1 MSRVPRNRPD
11 GKLEALRGVPLF
23 AALNKRELA
32 SIGQIADEI
41 DIPAGKELIREDE
54 PGRQFFVVLEGE
66 AVVRRKGRKIN
77 AVGAGDFLGEI
88 ALLSNRP
95 TTATV
100 TTTTPIR
107 LAVITRTNF
116 SKLLRENPGIQLS
129 LLKTLAERLPN

>member
-1 MSRVPRNRPD
+1 MPRNRPD

>member
-1 MSRVPRNRPD
+1 MTPVPRNRPD
-11 GKLEALRGVPLF
+11 GKLEALASVPLF
-23 AALNKRELA
+23 GGLSKRELA
-32 SIGQIADEI
+32 SVGQIADEV
-41 DIPAGKELIREDE
+41 DVPAGKELIREDE
-54 PGRQFFVVLEGE
+54 PGRQFFVVLEGD

-100 TTTTPIR
+100 TTTSPAR

-116 SKLLRENPGIQLS
+116 TRLLHDNPRIQLG

>member
-1 MSRVPRNRPD
+1 MSRVPRNRRD

-23 AALNKRELA
+23 AGLNKRELA
-32 SIGQIADEI
+32 TVGQIADEI

-54 PGRQFFVVLEGE
+54 PGRQFFVILEGE
-66 AVVRRKGRKIN
+66 VVVRRKGRKIN

-88 ALLSNRP
+88 ALLSNRA

-100 TTTTPIR
+100 TTTTPTR

>member
-1 MSRVPRNRPD
+1 MPHVLRNRRD
-11 GKLEALRGVPLF
+11 GKLEALRSVPLF
-23 AALNKRELA
+23 AGLSKRDLA
-32 SIGQIADEI
+32 TVGQIADETEV
-41 DIPAGKELIREDE
+41 PAGKELIREDQ
-54 PGRQFFVVLEGE
+54 PGRQFFVLLEGE

-77 AVGAGDFLGEI
+77 AVGPGDFLGEI

-100 TTTTPIR
+100 VATTPIR

-116 SKLLRENPGIQLS
+116 TRLLRENPALQLA